1 MRKTV
6 SSLVMILALTV
17 ASLVPMRVSA
27 EDNSYTFRLALHFD
41 RAPYPNMVCRY
52 SRALGDDRYEIRL
65 NALDGSVVASAPMSE
80 IASESTSG
88 LTRHYVWELS
98 LAYGYRLGAK
108 IRDTHTGNWWPIAQ
122 ATNSGRE
129 LVWPNADGDS
139 YATGCVGL
147 IDASPAPTAT
157 PSPTATSTITPE
169 PPLPQPPTVTPT
181 PTSTP
186 VMAPA
191 APVHRIRLP
200 LVYNCPANPAFGSP
214 CAP

>member
-1 MRKTV
+1 MTTKTTIF
-6 SSLVMILALTV
+6 SLALILALAV
-17 ASLVPMRVSA
+17 ASLVPMGVSA

-80 IASESTSG
+80 IASESASG

-108 IRDTHTGNWWPIAQ
+108 IYDTHTGNWWPIAQ
-122 ATNSGRE
+122 ATNTGRE

-157 PSPTATSTITPE
+157 ATATITPE
-169 PPLPQPPTVTPT
+169 PPVPLPPTATPT

-186 VMAPA
+186 VIVPA
-191 APVHRIRLP
+191 APARLLRLP
-200 LVYNCPANPAFGSP
+200 LIYNCPANPAFGSP